1 MWPSCVHVLYN
12 VFYCASP
19 SLIFLF
25 SPSPLLCYSL
35 SPLPL
40 SSSSLSSLSL
50 IFSLPH
56 LPLFSASPLSSY
68 SLSLPLSSSLSLSL
82 LSSPSRV
89 CRQYMRSLNAT
100 EVEKIHEDS
109 PTIPGRYLHISYTL
123 SHSHVVSCIQRFFR
137 RGREQI
143 SSLGG
148 YKVTQTTLLSLK
160 LNAH

>member
-1 MWPSCVHVLYN
+1 MSFIVLLPPSSSSFLLPSLVLLSLPLSLLS
-12 VFYCASP
+12 SP
-19 SLIFLF
+19 S
-25 SPSPLLCYSL
+25 
-35 SPLPL
+35 PL
-40 SSSSLSSLSL
+40 SSSSLSLSL

-137 RGREQI
+137 KGREQI